1 MAPAVIVFVPNV
13 APIEI
18 LVPVLDCALR
28 CLVGPRHF
36 SITAQLGGSRAT
48 GRLGRL
54 ASPPRHSHESGA
66 EETVGGGQLVF
77 RVTFSQFS
85 SNITWS
91 LRPKSLDTLFAPN
104 SHASTFH
111 NPFKAPI
118 LRSYI
123 TLVHLNFNL
132 SMASLIEIARGQA
145 TRYKWLICGSMLG
158 CAFGYSFCA
167 GALVLSKV

>member
-1 MAPAVIVFVPNV
+1 MAPAVIV
-13 APIEI
+13 
-18 LVPVLDCALR
+18 LCAQRGSNKDPSTSSRLCFSLLGWPSSLLHQCSAGR
-28 CLVGPRHF
+28 QPRNRE
-36 SITAQLGGSRAT
+36 TRAT
-48 GRLGRL
+48 GQSAPSLD
-54 ASPPRHSHESGA
+54 ESGA
-66 EETVGGGQLVF
+66 EETVGGGQCVF
-77 RVTFSQFS
+77 RMTFFQCS

-91 LRPKSLDTLFAPN
+91 LRPQSLDTLFAPN

-111 NPFKAPI
+111 NPFKAPF
-118 LRSYI
+118 LRPYI
-123 TLVHLNFNL
+123 TLVPSNFNL